1 MEGTTALP
9 SSTAQRSKG
18 CTYLVAGLQ
27 QCRDRRG
34 QRQGAPLYKD
44 IFCVLRLVAGA
55 AMRCRS
61 DAIQSSG
68 STEPQATRL
77 PAASR
82 APLCCCVHGLS
93 HGLAL
98 RSEWHG
104 VRTAKR
110 RILRSSWQ
118 CHGTLQAG
126 RSTRGRGASRT
137 CRSTAIPTL
146 ARQTISRATIPMRWG
161 ARTRVRLIDRIESGA
176 VQCGAA
182 ARDASAQHFRLGLRI
197 GCRCRTPRN
206 RRLELLRHSA
216 FGYLRG
222 TLGY

>member
-1 MEGTTALP
+1 MP
-9 SSTAQRSKG
+9 FQSS
-18 CTYLVAGLQ
+18 AGL
-27 QCRDRRG
+27 DR
-34 QRQGAPLYKD
+34 A
-44 IFCVLRLVAGA
+44 AG
-55 AMRCRS
+55 
-61 DAIQSSG
+61 
-68 STEPQATRL
+68 TRL
-77 PAASR
+77 SAASR

-93 HGLAL
+93 HGLEL

-146 ARQTISRATIPMRWG
+146 ARQTIRRATIPMRWG

-216 FGYLRG
+216 FGYVRG
-222 TLGY
+222 ALGY